1 MKTDLELFQKAL
13 LRQRKERV
21 ACIYSKGWNLFMSR
35 EKPINVW
42 EGNKGEWRGRRPDA
56 NEEKS
61 GRIRLWKHGWS

>member
-42 EGNKGEWRGRRPDA
+42 EGNKGEW
-56 NEEKS
+56 EEADQMQMK
-61 GRIRLWKHGWS
+61 RKVRE

>member
-21 ACIYSKGWNLFMSR
+21 ACLYSKGWNLFMSR

-42 EGNKGEWRGRRPDA
+42 EGNKGEW
-56 NEEKS
+56 EEADQMQMKRKV
-61 GRIRLWKHGWS
+61 GE

>member
-13 LRQRKERV
+13 FRQRKERV

-42 EGNKGEWRGRRPDA
+42 EGNKGEW
-56 NEEKS
+56 EEADQMQMKRKV
-61 GRIRLWKHGWS
+61 GE

>member
-42 EGNKGEWRGRRPDA
+42 EGNKGEW
-56 NEEKS
+56 EEADQMQMKRKV
-61 GRIRLWKHGWS
+61 GE